1 MAVFPENPCEFAV
14 DFIRKMR
21 SHADIIQ
28 IPSSRQVLSIPKL
41 ILSRYYRKGFVT
53 PNDYIEI
60 STVTSFPDNQ
70 ELAKD
75 IAFKILFPNYK
86 KDIIDSFFQSE
97 VTVDKTIEDLVE
109 SEMKSELDQLQ
120 EIIDEI
126 EATKSIDTDEIQ
138 KLEEFLKE
146 LNSNREKEP
155 YKSALNFFNDDS
167 ELYKEEISSLEKLI
181 QEAQKRLEQKINSLS
196 PDDLKAGS
204 NLGLDDLIQQNSLR
218 EWEKL
223 ASKALNNQNI
233 SEDLSKLIN
242 SNKLDDLLKSIK
254 FINETSDNQSIKD
267 QIQNIKN
274 QLQNQLNNL
283 DQLFNAAKT
292 LGETPKFDQDKVL
305 NNSLNQSSFEHNFNL
320 ADSLDQYFGT
330 NLREELLN
338 KLNGQMQNPQKQKK
352 QLNLSLDM
360 LTKNAFANKSWNS
373 LFNQAMK
380 NAIDEANS
388 QNIKFEAFKSLSH
401 QIQQLMNS
409 CPNMHCGQK
418 ISQKLPELV
427 SQTLEACETPDQ
439 LRNATEFLR
448 KIGLNPEADDIK
460 RIGKN
465 LGMDEE
471 EIYELIEPNYQLLK
485 KTIEKKVA
493 DFQRINNLMNQI
505 KDQLNKERIREL
517 LSSALVSD
525 NRDALGAIGHF
536 NLNEALK
543 GAQQIGGKEA
553 QDKVIACLSAGTGE
567 NLLKQWF
574 IHRNSLPEQVKLK
587 VKELAKKMLIE
598 LGIYYSRARLGS
610 ATTGPTPINIVRPYT
625 IGDDFE
631 NIDLEETI
639 FHLLEKGKKL
649 DHINY
654 DDFFVYETAKGLRSL
669 CFELDISGSMTG
681 EKLSYMAICV
691 TMLVYGMRKDEI
703 AIAFFE
709 SDTHVLKELSKKVD
723 LEKLADEL
731 LSVSAKGG
739 TRLQSA
745 LEWAKKQ
752 FKENSSSREKLN
764 VLFTDAEIYDL
775 QQSIE
780 TLRIFRSLGIDFI
793 LVCPESSFNL
803 KEAKKMVKIA
813 GGQLLTIKDWNDFP
827 KLISDIIKSRF

>member
-448 KIGLNPEADDIK
+448 KIGLNPEAEDIK

>member
-97 VTVDKTIEDLVE
+97 DTVDKSIEDLVE
-109 SEMKSELDQLQ
+109 SEIKSELDQLQ

-138 KLEEFLKE
+138 KLEEFLEE

-204 NLGLDDLIQQNSLR
+204 NLGLNDLIQQNSLR

-292 LGETPKFDQDKVL
+292 LGETPKFDLDKVL

-338 KLNGQMQNPQKQKK
+338 KLNGQMQNQQKQKK
-352 QLNLSLDM
+352 QLNLSLDI

-401 QIQQLMNS
+401 QMQQLMNS

-418 ISQKLPELV
+418 ISQKLPELI
-427 SQTLEACETPDQ
+427 SKTLEACETPDQ

-448 KIGLNPEADDIK
+448 KIGLNPEAEDIK
-460 RIGKN
+460 RIGKK
-465 LGMDEE
+465 LEMPEE

-485 KTIEKKVA
+485 KTIEKKIA

-517 LSSALVSD
+517 LSSALASD

-553 QDKVIACLSAGTGE
+553 QDKLIACLSAGTGE

-574 IHRNSLPEQVKLK
+574 IHRNNLPEQVKLK

-610 ATTGPTPINIVRPYT
+610 ATTGPTPVNIVRPYT

-649 DHINY
+649 DHLNY

-681 EKLSYMAICV
+681 EKLAYMAICV

-752 FKENSSSREKLN
+752 FKEKSSSREKLN

>member
-97 VTVDKTIEDLVE
+97 DTVDKSIEDLVE

-120 EIIDEI
+120 DIIDEI

-138 KLEEFLKE
+138 KLEEFLEE

-204 NLGLDDLIQQNSLR
+204 NLGLDDLIQQDSLR

-338 KLNGQMQNPQKQKK
+338 KLNRQMQNPQKPKK
-352 QLNLSLDM
+352 QLNLSLDI

-373 LFNQAMK
+373 LFSQAMK

-401 QIQQLMNS
+401 QMQQLMNS

-418 ISQKLPELV
+418 ISQKLPELT

-448 KIGLNPEADDIK
+448 KIGLNPEAEDIK
-460 RIGKN
+460 RIGKK
-465 LGMDEE
+465 LEMPEE

-517 LSSALVSD
+517 LSSALASD

-553 QDKVIACLSAGTGE
+553 QDKLIACLSAGTGE

-574 IHRNSLPEQVKLK
+574 IHRNNLPEQVKLK

-610 ATTGPTPINIVRPYT
+610 ATTGPTPVNIVRPYT

-649 DHINY
+649 DHLNY

-681 EKLSYMAICV
+681 EKLAYMAICV

-752 FKENSSSREKLN
+752 FKEKSSSREKLN